1 MSSYPFL
8 DMAVV
13 LLSALS
19 FASAYAAD
27 VALINISIS
36 KLAFGSCNRH
46 DLPQPLWKSIGKQR
60 PDIFLWLGDVVYA
73 DSRVAPFV
81 WRSSELSVVRQRFDE
96 QKKKPEYKVYVRT
109 NK

>member
-1 MSSYPFL
+1 MEKHRKTKTGHIL
-8 DMAVV
+8 MAGRRYGKDTPVT
-13 LLSALS
+13 
-19 FASAYAAD
+19 
-27 VALINISIS
+27 
-36 KLAFGSCNRH
+36 GMH
-46 DLPQPLWKSIGKQR
+46 DGIGAV
-60 PDIFLWLGDVVYA
+60 VVYA